1 MTYEKIPL
9 KKRILAY
16 FMKRHTDWI
25 ASNEV
30 QKLVAQYTNATPRA
44 AVRRMQELCESG
56 DLQRKLVKNHAFY
69 RAKPKVDRK
78 EVQKAGLDMWNSV

>member
-1 MTYEKIPL
+1 MYEKIPL

-16 FMKRHTDWI
+16 FLKRHSIWI

-30 QKLVAQYTNATPRA
+30 QKLVALYTNATPRA

-56 DLQRKLVKNHAFY
+56 ELEKKLVKNHAFY
-69 RAKPKVDRK
+69 RAKPAIDYHAHAK
-78 EVQKAGLDMWNSV
+78 EMIRHFDSL